1 MKYIFQNNITNESL
15 KGIGINIPFNG
26 STGINTTYTSKDAIR
41 ANLLNFLLT
50 GTRERILKPNFG
62 SSIKDQIFEN
72 ITQDKLSEVNEIIQ
86 FNIENYFPSIK
97 LEELNIIPDN
107 NIINIYIKYSIKNT
121 NIQDD
126 IQINFNNE

>member
-1 MKYIFQNNITNESL
+1 MKYIFQNNMINESL

-26 STGINTTYTSKDAIR
+26 STGINTTYTSKDSIR

-62 SSIKDQIFEN
+62 SNIKDQIFEN
-72 ITQDKLSEVNEIIQ
+72 ITQDKLNEVNEIIQ
-86 FNIENYFPSIK
+86 FNIENYFPNIK
-97 LEELNIIPDN
+97 LEELNIIPNN

>member
-107 NIINIYIKYSIKNT
+107 NVINIYIKYSIKNT